1 MLSWKKIEDLD
12 LKEMAAKTKI
22 ELDFLKA
29 LAKKDFATLNRFNVH
44 GFIKILSR
52 EYELDFTD
60 FNEEFETY
68 LSENNLNDAATKP
81 KMITPKLDAYTQ
93 KSTSF
98 ASFVVIILI
107 LALIGF
113 GIYYFDHIKSFFQ
126 DEQNNSSVTV
136 VDIIGQAQTNLKA
149 LENNV
154 VVIDNQAEENNTEAN
169 LTQVQETVQDLDL
182 NNTKKE
188 VKQISTIE
196 NNTKKEVKQISTI
209 ENNTSI
215 KEENLSKNDSL
226 AKINQENTQIL
237 KPLNKE
243 AHFKAS
249 GKIWVGLIDLSNYK
263 KTSLVKENDFNLS
276 LEVNRLVLTGAAA
289 LSVFDENGKE
299 QKFPAGNSKRFLI
312 KDGKITS
319 ISIAEFMKLNKGKEW

>member
-1 MLSWKKIEDLD
+1 MLNWKKIEDLN
-12 LKEMAAKTKI
+12 LKEVAARTKI
-22 ELDFLKA
+22 ELEILEA
-29 LAKKDFATLNRFNVH
+29 LVKKDFATLNRFNVR
-44 GFIKILSR
+44 GFVKILSR

-68 LSENNLNDAATKP
+68 LNENNLNDTTTKP
-81 KMITPKLDAYTQ
+81 KMITPKLDAYSQ

-98 ASFVVIILI
+98 VSFIIIVIII
-107 LALIGF
+107 ALIGF
-113 GIYYFDHIKSFFQ
+113 GIYYFDYIKSFFQ
-126 DEQNNSSVTV
+126 KDQNNSSAAV
-136 VDIIGQAQTNLKA
+136 VDIIGKAQSNLKA

-154 VVIDNQAEENNTEAN
+154 VVIDNQAEENETEAN
-169 LTQVQETVQDLDL
+169 LTQIQNTEL
-182 NNTKKE
+182 NNTKE
-188 VKQISTIE
+188 EIKQISTTP
-196 NNTKKEVKQISTI
+196 NNT
-209 ENNTSI
+209 NAN
-215 KEENLSKNDSL
+215 EENLSTNDSL
-226 AKINQENTQIL
+226 ATTNQEVAEVS
-237 KPLNKE
+237 KALNKE

-249 GKIWVGLIDLSNYK
+249 GKIWIGLIDLSNYR

-319 ISIAEFMKLNKGKEW
+319 ISAAEFMKLNKGKEW

>member
-1 MLSWKKIEDLD
+1 MLNWKKIEDLN
-12 LKEMAAKTKI
+12 LKEVAARTKI
-22 ELDFLKA
+22 ELEFLEA
-29 LAKKDFATLNRFNVH
+29 LVKKDFATLNRFNVR
-44 GFIKILSR
+44 GFVKILSR

-68 LSENNLNDAATKP
+68 LNENNLNDTTTKP
-81 KMITPKLDAYTQ
+81 KMITPKLDAYSQ

-98 ASFVVIILI
+98 VSFIIIVIII
-107 LALIGF
+107 ALIGF
-113 GIYYFDHIKSFFQ
+113 GIYYFDYIKSFFQ
-126 DEQNNSSVTV
+126 KDQNNSSAAV
-136 VDIIGQAQTNLKA
+136 VDIIGKAQSNLKA

-154 VVIDNQAEENNTEAN
+154 VVIDNQAEENETEAN
-169 LTQVQETVQDLDL
+169 LTQRQNTEL
-182 NNTKKE
+182 NNTKE
-188 VKQISTIE
+188 EIKQISTTP
-196 NNTKKEVKQISTI
+196 NNT
-209 ENNTSI
+209 NAN
-215 KEENLSKNDSL
+215 EENLSTNDSL
-226 AKINQENTQIL
+226 ATTNQEVAEVS
-237 KPLNKE
+237 KALNKE

-249 GKIWVGLIDLSNYK
+249 GKIWIGLIDLSNYR

-319 ISIAEFMKLNKGKEW
+319 ISAAEFMKLNKGKEW

>member
-107 LALIGF
+107 LVLIGF

-196 NNTKKEVKQISTI
+196 NNT
-209 ENNTSI
+209 SI

-237 KPLNKE
+237 KPFNKE

>member
-1 MLSWKKIEDLD
+1 MLNWKKIEDLN
-12 LKEMAAKTKI
+12 LKEVAARTKI
-22 ELDFLKA
+22 ELEFLEA
-29 LAKKDFATLNRFNVH
+29 LVKKDFATLNRFNVR
-44 GFIKILSR
+44 GFVKILSR

-68 LSENNLNDAATKP
+68 LNENNLNDTTTKP
-81 KMITPKLDAYTQ
+81 KMITPKLDAYSQ

-98 ASFVVIILI
+98 VSFIIIVIII
-107 LALIGF
+107 ALIGF
-113 GIYYFDHIKSFFQ
+113 GIYYFDYIKSFFQ
-126 DEQNNSSVTV
+126 KDQNNSSVAV
-136 VDIIGQAQTNLKA
+136 VDIIGKAQSNLKA

-154 VVIDNQAEENNTEAN
+154 VVIDNQAEENETEAN
-169 LTQVQETVQDLDL
+169 LTQIQNTEL
-182 NNTKKE
+182 NNTKE
-188 VKQISTIE
+188 EIKQISTTP
-196 NNTKKEVKQISTI
+196 NNT
-209 ENNTSI
+209 NAN
-215 KEENLSKNDSL
+215 EENLSTNDSL
-226 AKINQENTQIL
+226 ATTNQEVAEVS
-237 KPLNKE
+237 KALNKE

-249 GKIWVGLIDLSNYK
+249 GKIWIGLIDLSNYR

-319 ISIAEFMKLNKGKEW
+319 ISAAEFMKLNKGKEW

>member
-1 MLSWKKIEDLD
+1 MLNWKKIEDLN
-12 LKEMAAKTKI
+12 LKEVAARTKI
-22 ELDFLKA
+22 ELEFLEA
-29 LAKKDFATLNRFNVH
+29 LVKKDFATLNRFNVR
-44 GFIKILSR
+44 GFVKILSR

-68 LSENNLNDAATKP
+68 LNENNLNDTTTKP
-81 KMITPKLDAYTQ
+81 KMITPKLDAYSQ

-98 ASFVVIILI
+98 VSFIIIVIII
-107 LALIGF
+107 ALIGF
-113 GIYYFDHIKSFFQ
+113 GIYYFDYIKSFFQ
-126 DEQNNSSVTV
+126 KDQNNSSAAV
-136 VDIIGQAQTNLKA
+136 VDIIGKAQSNLKA

-154 VVIDNQAEENNTEAN
+154 VAIDNQAEENETEAN
-169 LTQVQETVQDLDL
+169 LTQIQNTEL
-182 NNTKKE
+182 NNTKE
-188 VKQISTIE
+188 EIKQISTTP
-196 NNTKKEVKQISTI
+196 NNT
-209 ENNTSI
+209 NAN
-215 KEENLSKNDSL
+215 EENLSTNDSL
-226 AKINQENTQIL
+226 ATTNQEVAEVS
-237 KPLNKE
+237 KALNKE

-249 GKIWVGLIDLSNYK
+249 GKIWIGLIDLSNYR

-319 ISIAEFMKLNKGKEW
+319 ISAAEFMKLNKGKEW

>member
-1 MLSWKKIEDLD
+1 MLNWKKIEDLN
-12 LKEMAAKTKI
+12 LKEVAARTKI
-22 ELDFLKA
+22 ELEFLEA
-29 LAKKDFATLNRFNVH
+29 LVKKDFATLNRFNVR
-44 GFIKILSR
+44 GFVKILSR

-68 LSENNLNDAATKP
+68 LNENNLNDTTTKP
-81 KMITPKLDAYTQ
+81 KMITPKLDAYSQ

-98 ASFVVIILI
+98 VSFIIIVIII
-107 LALIGF
+107 ALIGF
-113 GIYYFDHIKSFFQ
+113 EIYYFDYIKSFFQ
-126 DEQNNSSVTV
+126 KDQNNSSAAV
-136 VDIIGQAQTNLKA
+136 VDIIGKAQSNLKA

-154 VVIDNQAEENNTEAN
+154 VVIDNQAEENETEAN
-169 LTQVQETVQDLDL
+169 LTQIQNTEL
-182 NNTKKE
+182 NNTKE
-188 VKQISTIE
+188 EIKQISTTP
-196 NNTKKEVKQISTI
+196 NNT
-209 ENNTSI
+209 NAN
-215 KEENLSKNDSL
+215 EENLSTNDSL
-226 AKINQENTQIL
+226 ATTNQEVAEVS
-237 KPLNKE
+237 KALNKE

-249 GKIWVGLIDLSNYK
+249 GKIWIGLIDLSNYR

-319 ISIAEFMKLNKGKEW
+319 ISAAEFMKLNKGKEW

>member
-1 MLSWKKIEDLD
+1 MLNWKKIEDLN
-12 LKEMAAKTKI
+12 LKEVAARTKI
-22 ELDFLKA
+22 ELEFLEA
-29 LAKKDFATLNRFNVH
+29 LVKKDFATLNRFNVR
-44 GFIKILSR
+44 GFVKILSR

-68 LSENNLNDAATKP
+68 LNENNLNDTTTKP
-81 KMITPKLDAYTQ
+81 KMITPKLDAYSQ

-98 ASFVVIILI
+98 VSFIIIVIII
-107 LALIGF
+107 ALIGF
-113 GIYYFDHIKSFFQ
+113 GIYYFDYIKSFFQ
-126 DEQNNSSVTV
+126 KDQNNSSAAI
-136 VDIIGQAQTNLKA
+136 VDIIGKAQSNLKA

-154 VVIDNQAEENNTEAN
+154 VVIDNQAEENETEAN
-169 LTQVQETVQDLDL
+169 LTQIQNTEL
-182 NNTKKE
+182 NNTKE
-188 VKQISTIE
+188 EIKQISTTP
-196 NNTKKEVKQISTI
+196 NNT
-209 ENNTSI
+209 NAN
-215 KEENLSKNDSL
+215 EENLSTNDSL
-226 AKINQENTQIL
+226 ATTNQEVAEVS
-237 KPLNKE
+237 KALNKE

-249 GKIWVGLIDLSNYK
+249 GKIWIGLIDLSNYR

-319 ISIAEFMKLNKGKEW
+319 ISTAEFMKLNKGKEW

>member
-1 MLSWKKIEDLD
+1 MLNWKKIEDLN
-12 LKEMAAKTKI
+12 LKEVAARTKI
-22 ELDFLKA
+22 ELEFLEA
-29 LAKKDFATLNRFNVH
+29 LVKKDFATLNRFNVC
-44 GFIKILSR
+44 GFVKILSR

-68 LSENNLNDAATKP
+68 LNENNLNDTTTKP
-81 KMITPKLDAYTQ
+81 KMITPKLDAYSQ

-98 ASFVVIILI
+98 VSFIIIVIII
-107 LALIGF
+107 ALIGF
-113 GIYYFDHIKSFFQ
+113 GIYYFDYIKSFFQ
-126 DEQNNSSVTV
+126 KDQNNSSAAV
-136 VDIIGQAQTNLKA
+136 VDIIGKAQSNLKA

-154 VVIDNQAEENNTEAN
+154 VVIDNQAEENETEAN
-169 LTQVQETVQDLDL
+169 LTQIQNTEL
-182 NNTKKE
+182 NNTKE
-188 VKQISTIE
+188 EIKQISTTP
-196 NNTKKEVKQISTI
+196 NNT
-209 ENNTSI
+209 NAN
-215 KEENLSKNDSL
+215 EENLSTNDSL
-226 AKINQENTQIL
+226 ATTNQEVAEVS
-237 KPLNKE
+237 KALNKE

-249 GKIWVGLIDLSNYK
+249 GKIWIGLIDLSNYR

-319 ISIAEFMKLNKGKEW
+319 ISAAEFMKLNKGKEW

>member
-1 MLSWKKIEDLD
+1 MLNWKKIEDLN
-12 LKEMAAKTKI
+12 LKEVAARTKI
-22 ELDFLKA
+22 ELEFLEA
-29 LAKKDFATLNRFNVH
+29 LVKKDFATLNRFNVR
-44 GFIKILSR
+44 GFVKILSR

-68 LSENNLNDAATKP
+68 LNENNLNDTTTKP
-81 KMITPKLDAYTQ
+81 KMITPKLDAYSQ

-98 ASFVVIILI
+98 VSFIIIVISI
-107 LALIGF
+107 ALIGF
-113 GIYYFDHIKSFFQ
+113 GIYYFDYIKSFFQ
-126 DEQNNSSVTV
+126 KDQNNSSAAV
-136 VDIIGQAQTNLKA
+136 VDIIGKAQSNLKA

-154 VVIDNQAEENNTEAN
+154 VVIDNQAEENETEAN
-169 LTQVQETVQDLDL
+169 LTQIQNTEL
-182 NNTKKE
+182 NNTKE
-188 VKQISTIE
+188 EIKQISTTP
-196 NNTKKEVKQISTI
+196 NNT
-209 ENNTSI
+209 NAN
-215 KEENLSKNDSL
+215 EENLSTNDSL
-226 AKINQENTQIL
+226 ATTNQEVAEVS
-237 KPLNKE
+237 KALNKE

-249 GKIWVGLIDLSNYK
+249 GKIWIGLIDLSNYR

-319 ISIAEFMKLNKGKEW
+319 ISAAEFMKLNKGKEW

>member
-113 GIYYFDHIKSFFQ
+113 GVYYFDHIKSFFQ

-169 LTQVQETVQDLDL
+169 LTQVQETLQDLDL
-182 NNTKKE
+182 
-188 VKQISTIE
+188 

-249 GKIWVGLIDLSNYK
+249 GKIWVGLIDLSNYR

-289 LSVFDENGKE
+289 LSVFDESGKE

-319 ISIAEFMKLNKGKEW
+319 ISVAEFMKLNKGKEW

>member
-1 MLSWKKIEDLD
+1 MLNWKKIEDLN
-12 LKEMAAKTKI
+12 LKEVAARTKI
-22 ELDFLKA
+22 ELEFLEA
-29 LAKKDFATLNRFNVH
+29 LVKKDFATLNRFNVR
-44 GFIKILSR
+44 GFVKILSR

-68 LSENNLNDAATKP
+68 LNENNLNDTTTKP
-81 KMITPKLDAYTQ
+81 KMITPKLDAYSQ

-98 ASFVVIILI
+98 VSFIIIVIII
-107 LALIGF
+107 ALIGF
-113 GIYYFDHIKSFFQ
+113 GIYYFDYIKSFFQ
-126 DEQNNSSVTV
+126 KDQNNSSAAV
-136 VDIIGQAQTNLKA
+136 VNIIGKAQSNLKA

-154 VVIDNQAEENNTEAN
+154 VVIDNQAEENETEAN
-169 LTQVQETVQDLDL
+169 LTQIQNTEL
-182 NNTKKE
+182 NNTKE
-188 VKQISTIE
+188 EIKQISTTP
-196 NNTKKEVKQISTI
+196 NNT
-209 ENNTSI
+209 NAN
-215 KEENLSKNDSL
+215 EENLSTNDSL
-226 AKINQENTQIL
+226 ATTNQEVAEVS
-237 KPLNKE
+237 KALNKE

-249 GKIWVGLIDLSNYK
+249 GKIWIGLIDLSNYR

-319 ISIAEFMKLNKGKEW
+319 ISAAEFMKLNKGKEW

>member
-1 MLSWKKIEDLD
+1 MLNWKKIEDLN
-12 LKEMAAKTKI
+12 LKEVAARTKI
-22 ELDFLKA
+22 ELELLEA
-29 LAKKDFATLNRFNVH
+29 LVKKDFATLNRFNVR
-44 GFIKILSR
+44 GFVKILSR

-68 LSENNLNDAATKP
+68 LNENNLNDTTTKP
-81 KMITPKLDAYTQ
+81 KMITPKLDAYSQ

-98 ASFVVIILI
+98 VSFIIIVIII
-107 LALIGF
+107 ALIGF
-113 GIYYFDHIKSFFQ
+113 GIYYFDYIKSFFQ
-126 DEQNNSSVTV
+126 KDQNNSSAAV
-136 VDIIGQAQTNLKA
+136 VDIIGKAQSNLKA

-154 VVIDNQAEENNTEAN
+154 VVIDNQAEENETEAN
-169 LTQVQETVQDLDL
+169 LTQIQNTEL
-182 NNTKKE
+182 NNTKE
-188 VKQISTIE
+188 EIKQISTTP
-196 NNTKKEVKQISTI
+196 NNT
-209 ENNTSI
+209 NAN
-215 KEENLSKNDSL
+215 EENLSTNDSL
-226 AKINQENTQIL
+226 ATTNQEVAEVS
-237 KPLNKE
+237 KALNKE

-249 GKIWVGLIDLSNYK
+249 GKIWIGLIDLSNYR

-319 ISIAEFMKLNKGKEW
+319 ISAAEFMKLNKGKEW

>member
-1 MLSWKKIEDLD
+1 MLNWKKIEDLN
-12 LKEMAAKTKI
+12 LKEVAARTKI
-22 ELDFLKA
+22 ELEFLEA
-29 LAKKDFATLNRFNVH
+29 LVKKDFATLNRFNVR
-44 GFIKILSR
+44 GFVKILSR

-68 LSENNLNDAATKP
+68 LNENNLNDTTTKP
-81 KMITPKLDAYTQ
+81 KMITPKLDAYSQ

-98 ASFVVIILI
+98 VSFIIIVIII
-107 LALIGF
+107 ALIGF
-113 GIYYFDHIKSFFQ
+113 GIYYFDYIKSFFQ
-126 DEQNNSSVTV
+126 KDQNNSSAAV
-136 VDIIGQAQTNLKA
+136 VDIIGKAQSNLKA

-154 VVIDNQAEENNTEAN
+154 VVIDNQAEENETEAN
-169 LTQVQETVQDLDL
+169 LTQIQNTEL
-182 NNTKKE
+182 NNTKE
-188 VKQISTIE
+188 EIKQISTTP
-196 NNTKKEVKQISTI
+196 NNT
-209 ENNTSI
+209 NAN
-215 KEENLSKNDSL
+215 EENLNTNDSL
-226 AKINQENTQIL
+226 ATTNQEVAEVS
-237 KPLNKE
+237 KALNKE

-249 GKIWVGLIDLSNYK
+249 GKIWIGLIDLSNYR

-319 ISIAEFMKLNKGKEW
+319 ISAAEFMKLNKGKEW

>member
-1 MLSWKKIEDLD
+1 MLNWKKIEDLN
-12 LKEMAAKTKI
+12 LKEVAARTKI
-22 ELDFLKA
+22 ELEFLEA
-29 LAKKDFATLNRFNVH
+29 LVKKDFATLNRFNVR
-44 GFIKILSR
+44 GFVKILSR

-68 LSENNLNDAATKP
+68 LNENNLNDTTTKP
-81 KMITPKLDAYTQ
+81 KMITPKLDAYSQ

-98 ASFVVIILI
+98 VSFIIIVIII
-107 LALIGF
+107 ALIGF
-113 GIYYFDHIKSFFQ
+113 GIYYFDYIKSFFQ
-126 DEQNNSSVTV
+126 KDQNNSSAAV
-136 VDIIGQAQTNLKA
+136 VDIIRKAQSNLKA

-154 VVIDNQAEENNTEAN
+154 VVIDNQAEENETEAN
-169 LTQVQETVQDLDL
+169 LTQIQNTEL
-182 NNTKKE
+182 NNTKE
-188 VKQISTIE
+188 EIKQISTTP
-196 NNTKKEVKQISTI
+196 NNT
-209 ENNTSI
+209 NAN
-215 KEENLSKNDSL
+215 EENLSTNDSL
-226 AKINQENTQIL
+226 ATTNQEVAEVS
-237 KPLNKE
+237 KALNKE

-249 GKIWVGLIDLSNYK
+249 GKIWIGLIDLSNYR

-319 ISIAEFMKLNKGKEW
+319 ISAAEFMKLNKGKEW

>member
-1 MLSWKKIEDLD
+1 MLNWKKIEDLN
-12 LKEMAAKTKI
+12 LKEVAARTKI
-22 ELDFLKA
+22 ELEFLEA
-29 LAKKDFATLNRFNVH
+29 LVKKDFATLNRFNVR
-44 GFIKILSR
+44 GFVKILSR

-68 LSENNLNDAATKP
+68 LNENNLNNTTTKP
-81 KMITPKLDAYTQ
+81 KMITPKLDAYSQ

-98 ASFVVIILI
+98 VSFIIIVIII
-107 LALIGF
+107 ALIGF
-113 GIYYFDHIKSFFQ
+113 GIYYFDYIKSFFQ
-126 DEQNNSSVTV
+126 KDQNNSSAAV
-136 VDIIGQAQTNLKA
+136 VDIIGKAQSNLKA

-154 VVIDNQAEENNTEAN
+154 VVIDNQAEENETEAN
-169 LTQVQETVQDLDL
+169 LTQIQNTEL
-182 NNTKKE
+182 NNTKE
-188 VKQISTIE
+188 EIKQISTTP
-196 NNTKKEVKQISTI
+196 NNT
-209 ENNTSI
+209 NAN
-215 KEENLSKNDSL
+215 EENLSTNDSL
-226 AKINQENTQIL
+226 ATTNQEVAEVS
-237 KPLNKE
+237 KALNKE

-249 GKIWVGLIDLSNYK
+249 GKIWIGLIDLSNYR

-319 ISIAEFMKLNKGKEW
+319 ISAAEFMKLNKGKEW

>member
-1 MLSWKKIEDLD
+1 MLNWKKIEDLN
-12 LKEMAAKTKI
+12 LKEVAARTKI
-22 ELDFLKA
+22 ELEFLEA
-29 LAKKDFATLNRFNVH
+29 LVKKDFATLNRFNVR
-44 GFIKILSR
+44 GFVKILSR

-68 LSENNLNDAATKP
+68 LNENNLNDTTTKP
-81 KMITPKLDAYTQ
+81 KMITPKLDAYSQ

-98 ASFVVIILI
+98 VSFIIIVIII
-107 LALIGF
+107 ALIGF
-113 GIYYFDHIKSFFQ
+113 GIYYFDYIKSFFQ
-126 DEQNNSSVTV
+126 KDQNNSSAAV
-136 VDIIGQAQTNLKA
+136 VDIIEKAQSNLKA

-154 VVIDNQAEENNTEAN
+154 VVIDNQAEENETEAN
-169 LTQVQETVQDLDL
+169 LTQIQNTEL
-182 NNTKKE
+182 NNTKE
-188 VKQISTIE
+188 EIKQISTTP
-196 NNTKKEVKQISTI
+196 NNT
-209 ENNTSI
+209 NAN
-215 KEENLSKNDSL
+215 EENLSTNDSL
-226 AKINQENTQIL
+226 ATTNQEVAEVS
-237 KPLNKE
+237 KALNKE

-249 GKIWVGLIDLSNYK
+249 GKIWIGLIDLSNYR

-319 ISIAEFMKLNKGKEW
+319 ISAAEFMKLNKGKEW